1 MAEMLDEI
9 TKDAEDGMKKAIE
22 AFKRDLSKIRTGR
35 ASTSLLDGVKVEYY
49 GTPTPLNQVAT
60 LNVPDPRLIT
70 IKPWE
75 KSLIPAIEKAIKQ
88 RTELGLN
95 PVADGDLVRLPIPPL
110 TQERRKELVKL
121 IKSMTEDAKVALRNL
136 RREANEMLKSLLADG
151 DITEDDN
158 KKGLKSVQ
166 DVTDKN
172 IAQVDEIASKKE
184 KEILEG

>member
-1 MAEMLDEI
+1 MVNDVV
-9 TKDAEDGMKKAIE
+9 KDLEGGFAKAIE
-22 AFKRDLSKIRTGR
+22 SFKKELSKVRTGR
-35 ASTSLLDGVKVEYY
+35 ANVSLLDGIKVDYY
-49 GTPTPLNQVAT
+49 GTLTPLNQVAN
-60 LNVPDPRLIT
+60 LNVPDPRMIT

-95 PVADGDLVRLPIPPL
+95 PVADGELVRLPIPPL

-136 RREANEMLKSLLADG
+136 RRDANEMLKSLLSDG

-172 IAQVDEIASKKE
+172 IAQIDDISGKKE